1 MFVADCTAAL
11 ALTLAA
17 SEWETRLWVMRAP
30 GRWAGVLT
38 RDLDHWVE
46 SGIATAADLAAM
58 LDAEHERE
66 MRKADL
72 WDEPTAEE
80 LAELAAERAE
90 YEAARAAEQA
100 EADAMAAL
108 ALWDYEVDERGRVR
122 FAA

>member
-1 MFVADCTAAL
+1 
-11 ALTLAA
+11 
-17 SEWETRLWVMRAP
+17 
-30 GRWAGVLT
+30 
-38 RDLDHWVE
+38 
-46 SGIATAADLAAM
+46 
-58 LDAEHERE
+58 

-80 LAELAAERAE
+80 LAELAAEQAE
-90 YEAARAAEQA
+90 FEAARAAEQA